1 MKKNFTVLVVD
12 DDPDILFATERIIMK
27 AGYSTIKASSAAEC
41 KKLMQENCPDLILLD
56 VVLPDMQGTDLC
68 REIKGDS
75 NYEGTYIILLS
86 GKRTSSDEQSMGL
99 DFGADGYIARPI
111 SNRELL
117 ARVDAMV
124 RIISAER
131 ERDQLIIRLQEAMSK
146 IKTLNGLLP
155 ICMHCKKIRD
165 DKGYW
170 NQIEAYI
177 HERSDAEFSHSICR
191 DCAEKHYPD
200 IDIYDDE

>member
-1 MKKNFTVLVVD
+1 MNKNFTVLVVD

-41 KKLMQENCPDLILLD
+41 KKLMQENFPDLILLD
-56 VVLPDMQGTDLC
+56 VVLPDMEGTELC
-68 REIKGDS
+68 REIKSDPH
-75 NYEGTYIILLS
+75 YEGTYIILLC
-86 GKRTSSDEQSMGL
+86 GKRTTTDEQSIGL

-117 ARVDAMV
+117 ARVDSMV

-131 ERDQLIIRLQEAMSK
+131 ERDQLILRLHEAMAK
-146 IKTLNGLLP
+146 IKTLSGLLP

-170 NQIEAYI
+170 NQLEAYI
-177 HERSDAEFSHSICR
+177 HENSDAKFTHSICR
-191 DCAEKHYPD
+191 DCAEKYYPD
-200 IDIYDDE
+200 MNIYDD